1 MYEIAWI
8 RMLSLVL
15 GASTHSFEIMLAS
28 FILGLALGGAW
39 VRNRVDSAV
48 DTIRFLARV
57 QLAMGAAAALTIPIY
72 LGSFDAMA
80 WLLSAVERNS
90 GGFLIFSLASTAIA
104 LAVML
109 PATFCA
115 GMTLPLITYRLLRSP
130 SGEKSLGLVYAV
142 NTLGSIIGV
151 VIAVHLLL
159 EWIGVRGTLLVGAG
173 IDIALGILLLLMLRR
188 RGMPLRFPAEV
199 LVTVAALAVI
209 AVAFDIDPRRSASGV
224 FRSGVARLGSGE
236 NVVFHRDG
244 KTATVDVVDHG
255 RVRAIRTNG
264 KSDAA
269 IGMGETLV
277 SDEYTMALLAVLPL
291 GHRPEAKTA
300 AVIGFGSGMSTATLL
315 ASPRLERVDTIEIE
329 PAMVEGAQLFRPTV
343 EAAYADPRSRIVI
356 DDAKSYF
363 ARGGRKYDII
373 VSEPS
378 NPWVSGVASLFT
390 EEFYRRLHL
399 HLADGGVLAQWVH
412 TYDMDARTLA
422 SILVALSKAF
432 PDFVVYS
439 VDADVIV
446 IARKGGAPGA
456 FRDEVMGFERLK
468 PMMERL
474 QLTNPDDIRRR
485 AIGSWATLGSYF
497 GRMGMPANS
506 DYFPIVDHRASKT
519 RFTRERVADLHEL
532 QNAKVPMMEMLDP
545 AAHPPARGRT
555 APRMIAPDPVHRTVW
570 AVQDIL
576 TAREASAAPPAL
588 GPLEVAARLARL
600 WAQHCRGEISY
611 AQALPHLLT
620 LAGEA
625 MPHLHPEDARQAWAT
640 LAQSACAQA
649 LPAAER
655 AWVELFAASA
665 ARDAVGMASV
675 GSRILEGDRASRN
688 AGSEYA
694 FLATM
699 TGLLCLGE
707 NERAKAVMAAGAKSW
722 LRPGIAGTELAYL
735 DGRATSPP
743 LARCRAPLGA
753 ADQGRQPLGVTG
765 KPLPR

>member
-1 MYEIAWI
+1 
-8 RMLSLVL
+8 V
-15 GASTHSFEIMLAS
+15 
-28 FILGLALGGAW
+28 
-39 VRNRVDSAV
+39 
-48 DTIRFLARV
+48 
-57 QLAMGAAAALTIPIY
+57 
-72 LGSFDAMA
+72 
-80 WLLSAVERNS
+80 
-90 GGFLIFSLASTAIA
+90 IFSLASTAIA

-130 SGEKSLGLVYAV
+130 AGEKSLGFVYAV

-173 IDIALGILLLLMLRR
+173 IDIALGIVLLLMFRP
-188 RGMPLRFPAEV
+188 RGAALRFPAEV
-199 LVTVAALAVI
+199 LVTVAMLTVV
-209 AVAFDIDPRRSASGV
+209 AVAFHIDPRRSASGV
-224 FRSGVARLGSGE
+224 FRTGVARLSE
-236 NVVFHRDG
+236 AEKVIFHRDG

-269 IGMGETLV
+269 IGTDGALV
-277 SDEYTMALLAVLPL
+277 ADEYTMALLAVLPL

-315 ASPRLERVDTIEIE
+315 GSSRIERVDSIEIE
-329 PAMVEGAQLFRPTV
+329 PAMIEGARLFRPTV
-343 EAAYADPRSRIVI
+343 EAAYADPRSHIVI

-363 ARGGRKYDII
+363 ARGNRKYDII

-390 EEFYRRLHL
+390 EEFYQRLHT

-412 TYDMDARTLA
+412 TYDMDAQTLA
-422 SILVALSKAF
+422 SIFVAMSKAF
-432 PDFVVYS
+432 PDFAVYS

-456 FRDEVMGFERLK
+456 FADEVMAFDGLK
-468 PMMERL
+468 PLMQRL
-474 QLTNPDDIRRR
+474 QLANPDDIRRR
-485 AIGSWATLGSYF
+485 AVGSWATLGSYF
-497 GRMGMPANS
+497 GRLGVRANS
-506 DYFPIVDHRASKT
+506 DYFPVVDHRASRT
-519 RFTRERVADLHEL
+519 RFTRERVADLSQL
-532 QNAKVPMMEMLDP
+532 QGSLVPMMEMLDP

-555 APRMIAPDPVHRTVW
+555 APRMIAPDRTHQTVW
-570 AVQDIL
+570 AAQDIL
-576 TAREASAAPPAL
+576 NAREPGAAAPAL
-588 GPLEVAARLARL
+588 QPLEAAARLARL

-611 AQALPHLLT
+611 PQALPHLLT

-625 MPHLHPEDARQAWAT
+625 MPHLHPQEAREAWAT
-640 LAQSACAQA
+640 LGESACARA
-649 LPAAER
+649 LPEAER

-675 GSRILEGDRASRN
+675 GSRILQGDRTSRN
-688 AGSEYA
+688 PGSEYA
-694 FLATM
+694 FLATV

-707 NERAKAVMAAGAKSW
+707 NERAKAVIAAGSQFW
-722 LRPGIAGTELAYL
+722 LRPGVAKAELAYL
-735 DGRATSPP
+735 EARANSPP
-743 LARCRAPLGA
+743 LARCRVPPA
-753 ADQGRQPLGVTG
+753 ASPQGRQGFAPSGRPLE
-765 KPLPR
+765 R